1 MGGDIATE
9 NDMIA
14 GSERGAVCSGPEVPA
29 VDARVKSVRWLARR
43 TSWAVSAAESRSILA
58 DSWTAALQCCTAQHT
73 CHGIGRLSFTCPR
86 FSFWILK
93 TISRRQPRDTK
104 NSAGRA
110 EDTAAERVRDASAGL
125 SSDDGSSVASARVS
139 RGGRV

>member
-43 TSWAVSAAESRSILA
+43 TSWAVSAAESRSI
-58 DSWTAALQCCTAQHT
+58 
-73 CHGIGRLSFTCPR
+73 
-86 FSFWILK
+86 
-93 TISRRQPRDTK
+93 
-104 NSAGRA
+104 
-110 EDTAAERVRDASAGL
+110 SAGL
-125 SSDDGSSVASARVS
+125 AISSRSGCGGGDNASCTDVLMGGSWDIAQ
-139 RGGRV
+139 RGDLRRLVIWQCRIPCRSNKTTGKPLLVFVGLSG

>member
-1 MGGDIATE
+1 MRIPLKDRGG
-9 NDMIA
+9 
-14 GSERGAVCSGPEVPA
+14 
-29 VDARVKSVRWLARR
+29 K
-43 TSWAVSAAESRSILA
+43 LA

-73 CHGIGRLSFTCPR
+73 CHGIGRLSSTCPR

-104 NSAGRA
+104 NSAERA
-110 EDTAAERVRDASAGL
+110 EDTVAERVRDASAGL
-125 SSDDGSSVASARVS
+125 SSDDGSNVASARVS